1 MHVYKIITTTLDIQ
15 NTISLYTDINNNVLN
30 ILIKKFEN
38 RCYSGCFILKVL
50 TIERLSECTILQCNE
65 SGNGSLD
72 VQFRAYVIELYPEEI
87 IFATVLRNDAER
99 KMIIATNEYTA
110 LNVMTN
116 NVYDSIRETQIIPVR
131 IKQVMY
137 SVGKEK
143 IQAFAMPYKPSRN
156 VIGYNCNGIVYTKEL
171 HDKFMNIA
179 KDLYEMIEEDFS
191 MKELNPA
198 SVKFFNNLVYPFKTH
213 HQMMTNE
220 IINETKVKKGTKK
233 TTNVN
238 SKSSTSF
245 NILSIEELVGQK
257 LNILT
262 RPSFMNLLTSSVYNL
277 EQKELDNIVEKYSTD
292 VVKTEINIVMN
303 NDNFNNDDKMV
314 IVSLLELLT
323 DILSHRKLIKDF
335 IENIDSKGLN
345 EQHLNL
351 WKILQSTVA

>member
-50 TIERLSECTILQCNE
+50 TVERLSECTILQCNE

-116 NVYDSIRETQIIPVR
+116 NVYDSIRESQIIPVR
-131 IKQVMY
+131 IKQVLY

-143 IQAFAMPYKPSRN
+143 IQAFAMPYKSSRN
-156 VIGYNCNGIVYTKEL
+156 VIGYNCNGIIYTKEL

-179 KDLYEMIEEDFS
+179 KDLYEMIEEDYS
-191 MKELNPA
+191 MKGLNPA
-198 SVKFFNNLVYPFKTH
+198 SVKFFNNLIYPFKIH
-213 HQMMTNE
+213 HSMMTNDIKE
-220 IINETKVKKGTKK
+220 SKNKKGTKK
-233 TTNVN
+233 TDKAMNNN
-238 SKSSTSF
+238 SLID
-245 NILSIEELVGQK
+245 ILLIEELIGQK

-262 RPSFMNLLTSSVYNL
+262 RPSFMNLLTSNVYNL
-277 EQKELDNIVEKYSTD
+277 EQKELDNIVEKYSNEI
-292 VVKTEINIVMN
+292 KTEIKIVMN
-303 NDNFNNDDKMV
+303 NDIMDERAV

-351 WKILQSTVA
+351 WKILQSSVAV